1 MYVHTYTIHMHMHI
15 HIHIHIHVH
24 IESVQARACVRA
36 YLRAIQAPII
46 MHELSDEFDVVDL
59 RREFRRLLGNIF
71 RLPLPKFD
79 CQHFD
84 AMPQPP
90 TSTKST
96 VSALCIVEIHGNIN

>member
-79 CQHFD
+79 YQHFD

-96 VSALCIVEIHGNIN
+96 VSALCIVEIHGNIK